1 MKVLVVIN
9 NLECGGAQKS
19 LVSFLNSLKPHSF
32 DMDLLVLQ
40 DKTVFFDQIPSWI
53 NWLESTPTLRAIFYP
68 LPDLFRNRL
77 PLRTIFAGLCAKIKG
92 RTIYRHAE
100 KIFFTVWNSWKTY
113 IPMLSKQYDL
123 AISYTDGLANYYVME
138 KVRAKKKILWMHN
151 DYDKLGYNAD
161 CDLPYFAKADAIVTV
176 SEGCVKS
183 LEKAF
188 PACKGKIHLLYNLS
202 SSKLIWEM
210 AKEEPEEYRNVEHRI
225 ISIGRLMQQKGFD
238 LSIKAAARLKEKGV
252 SFVWYII
259 GEGELEAPLTA
270 QIEELELR
278 ENVILLGTR
287 KNPYP
292 YLHHADVFVQS
303 SRFEGKS
310 IVLDEAKILHK
321 PIVVTNYETAVDSI
335 TDRVNGTMVA
345 FDENELATA
354 IEELLTDKRLCEQY
368 EASLVAESVADEE
381 QVNTYLDLINEVM
394 NEPVD
399 DSSKFKTC

>member
-19 LVSFLNSLKPHSF
+19 LVSFLNSLKRDSF
-32 DMDLLVLQ
+32 DLDLLVLQ

-53 NWLESTPTLRAIFYP
+53 NWMESTHKLRAVCYS
-68 LPDLFRNRL
+68 LSELLRTRL
-77 PLRTIFAGLCAKIKG
+77 PYSAILAGLCAKIKG
-92 RTIYRHAE
+92 KTIYRKAE
-100 KIFFTVWNSWKTY
+100 KTFLTVWNSWKTH
-113 IPMLSKQYDL
+113 IPMWPKQYDL
-123 AISYTDGLANYYVME
+123 AISYTDGLANYYVID

-151 DYDKLGYNAD
+151 EYDKLGHNAD
-161 CDLPYFAKADAIVTV
+161 SDLPYFAKADGIVTV

-188 PACKGKIHLLYNLS
+188 PTCRGKIHLLYNLS

-210 AKEEPEEYRNVEHRI
+210 AKEEPEEYRNVERRI
-225 ISIGRLMQQKGFD
+225 ISIGRLMHQKGFD
-238 LSIKAAARLKEKGV
+238 LSIKAAACLKAKGL

-259 GEGELEAPLTA
+259 GEGELEAELTA
-270 QIEELELR
+270 QIEELDLT

-292 YLHHADVFVQS
+292 YLQHADVFVQS

-335 TDRVNGTMVA
+335 IDRVNGTMVA

-368 EASLVAESVADEE
+368 KASLVAETVADEE
-381 QVNTYLDLINEVM
+381 QVNTYLDLMNEVM

-399 DSSKFKTC
+399 DSSKLKTC